1 MKACL
6 EYFRLMAIF
15 RQMAVSA
22 ALPTCFHV
30 TTNEKKC
37 YQGLSGNVGLDF
49 FSGFFFFNIFSE
61 IPKSLSHD
69 GCEIFVLDLL
79 FFLTNAG

>member
-22 ALPTCFHV
+22 ALPTCFRV
-30 TTNEKKC
+30 TTSQK
-37 YQGLSGNVGLDF
+37 NVTRVSLVMLAWNISQEF
-49 FSGFFFFNIFSE
+49 FLFSGVSR
-61 IPKSLSHD
+61 SLSHD
-69 GCEIFVLDLL
+69 GCEFYVLDLL
-79 FFLTNAG
+79 FFITNAG